1 MVSAIEF
8 LHMLVVSNS
17 KRKPCGCTI
26 AAHEALLLGLRF
38 GIVLAGCMHI
48 PGCEYLGGE
57 RWDVKPT
64 GLAISSNTVSN
75 PCVTCVFLL
84 VQLKQNMPQGSTHRH
99 WDVPLQHPKDS
110 EGSCHVCQVAANWH
124 LLAVALEK
132 PEIFWLFEVDIA
144 QGPHSQLTNQ
154 EPS

>member
-1 MVSAIEF
+1 
-8 LHMLVVSNS
+8 
-17 KRKPCGCTI
+17 
-26 AAHEALLLGLRF
+26 
-38 GIVLAGCMHI
+38 
-48 PGCEYLGGE
+48 
-57 RWDVKPT
+57 
-64 GLAISSNTVSN
+64 
-75 PCVTCVFLL
+75 LL
-84 VQLKQNMPQGSTHRH
+84 VQLKQNMPVRDAQVSTHRH